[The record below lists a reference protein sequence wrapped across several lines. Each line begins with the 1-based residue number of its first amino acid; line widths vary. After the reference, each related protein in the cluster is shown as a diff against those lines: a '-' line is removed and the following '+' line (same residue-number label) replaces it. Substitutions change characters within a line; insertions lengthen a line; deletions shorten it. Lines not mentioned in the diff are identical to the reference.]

1 MAPLIFSPQ
10 EIQLDSVRIHVKAL
24 CSEADIYQIAT
35 FILEG
40 RDWDFYRTLV
50 ESTGSKPKSSSRTAT
65 AATPVTPKPR
75 EYAETSKYFASPSPA
90 SLTKSTP
97 QQRSFQPKPSPS
109 STISRAP
116 EKTMFSFPVS
126 EESEQAPFSLSEV
139 PHGDAAASAADAD
152 VDDDLFLRELLEGDG
167 PFNDDPYLEDA
178 LNKTDF
184 KSATILDIVSSDDEK
199 GSKET
204 NMTAQETPSPCTF
217 HSP

>member
-10 EIQLDSVRIHVKAL
+10 ESHIDDVRTHVMAL
-24 CSEADIYQIAT
+24 CSESEIYQIAT

-40 RDWDFYRTLV
+40 RDWDFYSKLV
-50 ESTGSKPKSSSRTAT
+50 ESTGSKPKASSRTSP

-75 EYAETSKYFASPSPA
+75 DNAVTSKYFASPSHA
-90 SLTKSTP
+90 SSNKSTP
-97 QQRSFQPKPSPS
+97 KHRSFLPKPSPS
-109 STISRAP
+109 STFSRAP

-204 NMTAQETPSPCTF
+204 NMTAQETPSPRTF